1 MFDIGLVANGV
12 AIGMAVAAPI
22 GPVNLIVIRRTLR
35 RGAVTGFLSGMGA
48 AVGDGVF
55 SAIAGFG
62 LTAAMDFVLS
72 YQTILQLIGGLF
84 LLGLGISTF
93 FAHPHLQQEDNE
105 TISGAALAR
114 IFATTFMLTITN
126 PATMFGFIAIFGG
139 VAGLTSAGGEDYG
152 HAATIVA
159 SVFGGSLLWWA
170 CVSGFVSLFR
180 QRMTDHLLEIVN
192 RVSGGLIITFG
203 LVVLLRVIW
212 RFFAS

>member
-1 MFDIGLVANGV
+1 MSDFGLVANGV

-55 SAIAGFG
+55 AAMAGFG
-62 LTAAMDFVLS
+62 LTAAMDFVLR
-72 YQTILQLIGGLF
+72 YQSILQLVGGLF
-84 LLGLGISTF
+84 LLGLGISAF
-93 FAHPHLQQEDNE
+93 FAHPHIHQEENE

-126 PATMFGFIAIFGG
+126 PATMFGFIAIFSG
-139 VAGLTSAGGEDYG
+139 VAGLAAGGGDFG

-159 SVFGGSLLWWA
+159 SVFAGSLLWWA
-170 CVSGFVSLFR
+170 CVSSFVSLFR
-180 QRMTDHLLEIVN
+180 HRMTDQLLEIVN
-192 RVSGGLIITFG
+192 RVSGGLIVSFG
-203 LVVLLRVIW
+203 LVVLTRVVW

>member
-35 RGAVTGFLSGMGA
+35 RGAVTGFLSGTGA

-72 YQTILQLIGGLF
+72 YQTILQLIGGFF

-139 VAGLTSAGGEDYG
+139 VAGLAAGGGDFG

-159 SVFGGSLLWWA
+159 SVFAGSLLWWA
-170 CVSGFVSLFR
+170 CVSGFVSLFCH
-180 QRMTDHLLEIVN
+180 RMTDHLLEIVN
-192 RVSGGLIITFG
+192 HVSGGLIITFG